1 VDSLTKKFGDFKAV
15 DGISFKV
22 EEGEIFGFL
31 GPNGA
36 GKSTTMMILTTLLK
50 PTSGRALV
58 GGYDVMSDAKKVR
71 EKIGYVQQ
79 EISVDE
85 FLTGRENLYLHAR
98 INQIPRNLIKS
109 RIDDVLELVELG
121 EKKDQASL
129 TYSGGMRKRLDIAN
143 GLLSRPSV
151 LFLDEPTVGLDIQTR
166 RKIWGYIKKIRKD
179 FGMTVFISTHYME
192 EADNLCDR
200 IGIIDHGKIQVIDTP
215 KSMKSAIGNEI
226 ISFNL
231 VDGKANQDAIID
243 QISKIELIK
252 WLKVHYSIFYNKNI
266 SVKELKSERDK
277 NFLLKLKSKISHSEK
292 TINIDGKKINMI
304 QENEISKIDW
314 KKYKVN
320 IVLECTGKFNTK
332 EKSSQHINSGANK
345 VIVSAPCKGAKSIIY
360 GVNEKNLKSSD
371 QVISAAS
378 CTTNC
383 LAPVAQTLN
392 EDFGIER
399 GFMTTIHSYTADQR
413 LLDNSHKD
421 LRRARSAPNSI
432 VPTTTGATKSLGDII
447 PRLKG
452 KIEGISIR
460 VPTPN
465 VSLIEFV
472 FSSSKNLTAEEIN
485 NSFIKASKSKLKNIL
500 ETNNEPLVSSDFN
513 HNPHSAIVDLALTK
527 VIENKMAKVSA
538 WYDNEWGFA
547 SRMCDLAN
555 YFGKI

>member
-1 VDSLTKKFGDFKAV
+1 MDSLTKEFGDFKAV

-143 GLLSRPSV
+143 GLLSRPAV

-179 FGMTVFISTHYME
+179 FGMTIFISTHYME

-231 VDGKANQDAIID
+231 VDGQANQDAIID
-243 QISKIELIK
+243 QI
-252 WLKVHYSIFYNKNI
+252 
-266 SVKELKSERDK
+266 
-277 NFLLKLKSKISHSEK
+277 
-292 TINIDGKKINMI
+292 
-304 QENEISKIDW
+304 
-314 KKYKVN
+314 
-320 IVLECTGKFNTK
+320 
-332 EKSSQHINSGANK
+332 
-345 VIVSAPCKGAKSIIY
+345 
-360 GVNEKNLKSSD
+360 
-371 QVISAAS
+371 
-378 CTTNC
+378 
-383 LAPVAQTLN
+383 
-392 EDFGIER
+392 
-399 GFMTTIHSYTADQR
+399 
-413 LLDNSHKD
+413 
-421 LRRARSAPNSI
+421 
-432 VPTTTGATKSLGDII
+432 
-447 PRLKG
+447 G
-452 KIEGISIR
+452 KIEFVKEVKNKEG
-460 VPTPN
+460 
-465 VSLIEFV
+465 LITV
-472 FSSSKNLTAEEIN
+472 FSTKSNEVIPKIFQESANLDMKIRSLTLKQPTLDDV
-485 NSFIKASKSKLKNIL
+485 FISY
-500 ETNNEPLVSSDFN
+500 TG
-513 HNPHSAIVDLALTK
+513 HDLRDKT
-527 VIENKMAKVSA
+527 ENKK
-538 WYDNEWGFA
+538 Y
-547 SRMCDLAN
+547 SRRKEFNLN
-555 YFGKI
+555 RRKGL

>member
-1 VDSLTKKFGDFKAV
+1 LEAIEVDSLTKEFGGFKAV

-179 FGMTVFISTHYME
+179 FGMTIFISTHYME

-215 KSMKSAIGNEI
+215 KSLKSAIGNEK
-226 ISFNL
+226 ISFNQ

-243 QISKIELIK
+243 QISKIE
-252 WLKVHYSIFYNKNI
+252 F
-266 SVKELKSERDK
+266 VKEVKNKEGLITVFSTKSNEVIPKIFQESANLDMKIKSLTLKQPTLDDVFISYTGHDLRD
-277 NFLLKLKSKISHSEK
+277 E
-292 TINIDGKKINMI
+292 T
-304 QENEISKIDW
+304 EN
-314 KKYKVN
+314 KKYSRRK
-320 IVLECTGKFNTK
+320 EFNL
-332 EKSSQHINSGANK
+332 NRR
-345 VIVSAPCKGAKSIIY
+345 KG
-360 GVNEKNLKSSD
+360 L
-371 QVISAAS
+371 
-378 CTTNC
+378 
-383 LAPVAQTLN
+383 
-392 EDFGIER
+392 
-399 GFMTTIHSYTADQR
+399 
-413 LLDNSHKD
+413 
-421 LRRARSAPNSI
+421 
-432 VPTTTGATKSLGDII
+432 
-447 PRLKG
+447 
-452 KIEGISIR
+452 
-460 VPTPN
+460 
-465 VSLIEFV
+465 
-472 FSSSKNLTAEEIN
+472 
-485 NSFIKASKSKLKNIL
+485 
-500 ETNNEPLVSSDFN
+500 
-513 HNPHSAIVDLALTK
+513 
-527 VIENKMAKVSA
+527 
-538 WYDNEWGFA
+538 
-547 SRMCDLAN
+547 
-555 YFGKI
+555 

>member
-1 VDSLTKKFGDFKAV
+1 MDLLTKEFGDFKAV
-15 DGISFKV
+15 NGISFKV

-143 GLLSRPSV
+143 GLLSRPAV

-179 FGMTVFISTHYME
+179 FGMTIFISTHYME

-231 VDGKANQDAIID
+231 VDGQANQDAIID
-243 QISKIELIK
+243 QI
-252 WLKVHYSIFYNKNI
+252 
-266 SVKELKSERDK
+266 
-277 NFLLKLKSKISHSEK
+277 
-292 TINIDGKKINMI
+292 
-304 QENEISKIDW
+304 
-314 KKYKVN
+314 
-320 IVLECTGKFNTK
+320 
-332 EKSSQHINSGANK
+332 
-345 VIVSAPCKGAKSIIY
+345 
-360 GVNEKNLKSSD
+360 
-371 QVISAAS
+371 
-378 CTTNC
+378 
-383 LAPVAQTLN
+383 
-392 EDFGIER
+392 
-399 GFMTTIHSYTADQR
+399 
-413 LLDNSHKD
+413 
-421 LRRARSAPNSI
+421 
-432 VPTTTGATKSLGDII
+432 
-447 PRLKG
+447 G
-452 KIEGISIR
+452 KIEFVKEVKNKEG
-460 VPTPN
+460 
-465 VSLIEFV
+465 LITV
-472 FSSSKNLTAEEIN
+472 FSTKSNEVIPKIFQESANLEMKIRSLTLKQPTLDDV
-485 NSFIKASKSKLKNIL
+485 FISYTGHDLRD
-500 ETNNEPLVSSDFN
+500 ET
-513 HNPHSAIVDLALTK
+513 
-527 VIENKMAKVSA
+527 ENKK
-538 WYDNEWGFA
+538 Y
-547 SRMCDLAN
+547 SRRKEFNLN
-555 YFGKI
+555 RRKGL